1 MVGLSALYNYSYSDL
16 MFIAQSAAMIIS
28 ERNTIHYI
36 IRVKVSFIV
45 HVTRQFM
52 FEEVGENEFE

>member
-1 MVGLSALYNYSYSDL
+1 

-36 IRVKVSFIV
+36 IRVKVSFTV

-52 FEEVGENEFE
+52 FEEVGGNEFE